1 MFRELV
7 LFIKLF
13 VAIMMEISKNTFKS
27 DIESDIA
34 FRKVSGG
41 VSQFI
46 LQSGSFWHPLSK
58 DTPKNKQNVSLE
70 ILKTNVCFLSMAYIL
85 V

>member
-13 VAIMMEISKNTFKS
+13 VAIMIEISKNTLKR

-34 FRKVSGG
+34 FRKVLGASPNLFYNLKA
-41 VSQFI
+41 V
-46 LQSGSFWHPLSK
+46 
-58 DTPKNKQNVSLE
+58 DTH
-70 ILKTNVCFLSMAYIL
+70 
-85 V
+85 

>member
-13 VAIMMEISKNTFKS
+13 VAIMMEISKNTFKR

-46 LQSGSFWHPLSK
+46 LQSGSF
-58 DTPKNKQNVSLE
+58 
-70 ILKTNVCFLSMAYIL
+70 
-85 V
+85 